1 MKMKNKVLVMIITAF
16 LLVLHV
22 SGCSMS
28 GEVQAAEDEILLK
41 IQLDVREDIGLL
53 VIDCDIDGT
62 KTSGGISS
70 IDKTMLKRD
79 ELLYWTLSQEDYGNP
94 GETVDLTLRFKVI
107 TEYCDP
113 NYENIYPE
121 ELTMPL
127 EEISW
132 TADFG
137 KNYDITI
144 TGDHDSGYQAVLNP
158 SD

>member
-1 MKMKNKVLVMIITAF
+1 MKNKVLVLMMTA
-16 LLVLHV
+16 LLFVLHA
-22 SGCSMS
+22 SGCGMS
-28 GEVQAAEDEILLK
+28 DEVQAAEDEILLK

-70 IDKTMLKRD
+70 IDKSMLKRD
-79 ELLYWTLSQEDYGNP
+79 ELLYWTLSQKDYGNP
-94 GETVDLTLRFKVI
+94 GETVSLAVRFKVI